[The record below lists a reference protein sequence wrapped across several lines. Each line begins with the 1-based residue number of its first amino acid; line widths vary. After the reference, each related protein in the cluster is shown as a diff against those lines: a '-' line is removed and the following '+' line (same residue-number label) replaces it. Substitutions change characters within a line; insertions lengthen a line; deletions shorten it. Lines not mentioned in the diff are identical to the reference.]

1 MKRFE
6 FSLDRVL
13 NFRRTQAEMER
24 RKLESLGIERATLV
38 RQIADL
44 MRQRHESHNR
54 EDLAPGALLIPQQL
68 AARETFH
75 GFLSREKSR
84 LQGLLNNLETAI
96 QRQRQQFMEAR
107 RKCELLEKLRGKRLE
122 EWTSEMQRELEELA
136 ADAFRARSAAEIR
149 RNYREAS

>member
-13 NFRRTQAEMER
+13 NFRRTQAELER
-24 RKLESLGIERATLV
+24 RKLESLGVERATLV
-38 RQIADL
+38 RQISDL
-44 MRQRHESHNR
+44 MRQRQESHKR
-54 EDLAPGALLIPQQL
+54 EDLVPGASIIPQQL

-107 RKCELLEKLRGKRLE
+107 RKCELLENLRGKRLS
-122 EWTSEMQRELEELA
+122 EWTAEMQKELEELA
-136 ADAFRARSAAEIR
+136 SDAFRARSAAEIR
-149 RNYREAS
+149 RSYREAS

>member
-24 RKLESLGIERATLV
+24 RKLESLGVERATLV

-44 MRQRHESHNR
+44 TRQRHESHKR
-54 EDLAPGALLIPQQL
+54 EELAPNQAIIPQQL

-75 GFLSREKSR
+75 CFLSREKSK

-96 QRQRQQFMEAR
+96 TRQRQNFMEAR

-122 EWTSEMQRELEELA
+122 EWTSEMQKELEELA
-136 ADAFRARSAAEIR
+136 SDAFRARSAAELR
-149 RNYREAS
+149 RSYREAS

>member
-13 NFRRTQAEMER
+13 NFRRTQAELER

-38 RQIADL
+38 RQISDL
-44 MRQRHESHNR
+44 MRQRQESHKR
-54 EDLAPGALLIPQQL
+54 EDLALGATIIPQQL

-107 RKCELLEKLRGKRLE
+107 RKCELLENLRGKRLS
-122 EWTSEMQRELEELA
+122 EWTAEMQKELEELA
-136 ADAFRARSAAEIR
+136 SDAFRARSAAEIR
-149 RNYREAS
+149 RSYREAS

>member
-54 EDLAPGALLIPQQL
+54 EDLAPGTAIIPQQL

-75 GFLSREKSR
+75 GFLSREKSK
-84 LQGLLNNLETAI
+84 LQGLLNNLEAAI
-96 QRQRQQFMEAR
+96 TRQRQHFMEAR

-122 EWTSEMQRELEELA
+122 EWTAEMQRELEELA
-136 ADAFRARSAAEIR
+136 SDAFRARSAAEIR
-149 RNYREAS
+149 RSYREAS

>member
-38 RQIADL
+38 RQISDL
-44 MRQRHESHNR
+44 MRQRQESHKR
-54 EDLAPGALLIPQQL
+54 EDLAPGASIIPQQL

-107 RKCELLEKLRGKRLE
+107 RKCELLESLRGKRLS
-122 EWTSEMQRELEELA
+122 EWTAEMQKELEELA
-136 ADAFRARSAAEIR
+136 SDAFRARSAAEIR
-149 RNYREAS
+149 RSYREAS